1 MGLDMRPM
9 GKPKPGFE
17 QRYAEIF
24 YMISTDNIP
33 KPTFWDKLKGKNVPT
48 KDELLSEWF
57 SNQIQSYETIKAPM
71 VGKDI
76 EAEQWLKEKYEELEQ
91 KPVYEEFLK
100 EHEGFY
106 VIPLAKEQDGVPC
119 YIALGQ
125 DENVFRGQFLA
136 DCIDIIGEELTNEA
150 WETKLAD
157 QTLDYGNRLMT
168 VADKVAK
175 ENELEYL
182 KGQRMPPDVDED
194 TLESKL
200 HIVYSLAKWLIFYGE
215 NGHGYEA
222 DY

>member
-57 SNQIQSYETIKAPM
+57 SNQIQTYETIKAPM

-76 EAEQWLKEKYEELEQ
+76 EAEQWLKDKYEELEQ

>member
-57 SNQIQSYETIKAPM
+57 SNQIQTYETIKAPM

-106 VIPLAKEQDGVPC
+106 VIPLAKE
-119 YIALGQ
+119 
-125 DENVFRGQFLA
+125 
-136 DCIDIIGEELTNEA
+136 
-150 WETKLAD
+150 
-157 QTLDYGNRLMT
+157 
-168 VADKVAK
+168 
-175 ENELEYL
+175 
-182 KGQRMPPDVDED
+182 
-194 TLESKL
+194 
-200 HIVYSLAKWLIFYGE
+200 
-215 NGHGYEA
+215 
-222 DY
+222 